1 MNLEIVN
8 ICPTPAYETNL
19 MGSWIWFSKILQKD
33 KEFCMILERLL
44 IITTIIL
51 NIAIEQGEYGYSC
64 QLRYDELT
72 NK

>member
-8 ICPTPAYETNL
+8 MCPPTAYETNL

-33 KEFCMILERLL
+33 KEVCMILENLL

-51 NIAIEQGEYGYSC
+51 NIAIEQGE
-64 QLRYDELT
+64 
-72 NK
+72 